1 MKKDPRKALKTPLRY
16 PGGKS
21 RACVKMDPYFPDM
34 GKYVEFREPF
44 LGGGSV
50 AIHISKK
57 YPHLKIWVN
66 DLYEPLVNFWQVL
79 QMFGVELKDQLL
91 NYKSTHNDPDSARE
105 LFNNSKSIINQTNS
119 SSLDRAVAFYIVNKC
134 SFSGLTESSS
144 FSSQA
149 SNSNFSRRGI
159 EKLPGYS
166 EIISNWRISNYSY
179 EYIMTQEMHDDLFMY
194 LDPPYDIKDNLYG
207 KKGEMH
213 KRFDHDRF
221 AADCSDSSIDMMVSY
236 NSDQLVKDRF
246 KNWNAA
252 EFALTYTMRSVGE
265 YMRDQKE
272 RKELILM
279 NYGPKVRLNFE
290 GCYNYDKLKKEG
302 LAA

>member
-1 MKKDPRKALKTPLRY
+1 MKDLRKALKTPLRY

-21 RACVKMDPYFPDM
+21 RAVKKMDQYFPDLRN
-34 GKYVEFREPF
+34 YVEFREPF

-57 YPHLKIWVN
+57 YPHLKITVN
-66 DLYEPLVNFWQVL
+66 DLYEPLVNFWSNL
-79 QMFGVELKDQLL
+79 QMFGVEMKDQLL
-91 NYKSTHNDPDSARE
+91 DYKLTHNDPDSARE
-105 LFNNSKSIINQTNS
+105 LFNNSKSLLNKTSES
-119 SSLDRAVAFYIVNKC
+119 SIDRAVAFYIVNKC

-149 SNSNFSRRGI
+149 SRSNFSIRGI

-166 EIISNWRISNYSY
+166 EIISNWNINGYSY
-179 EYIMTQEMHDDLFMY
+179 EYLLRENMHDGIFMY

-207 KKGEMH
+207 KKGSMH
-213 KRFDHDRF
+213 KNFDHDQF
-221 AADCSDSSIDMMVSY
+221 AKDCDKYNIPMMVSY

-246 KNWNAA
+246 KGWNAA
-252 EFALTYTMRSVGE
+252 EFDLTYTMRSVGE
-265 YMRDQKE
+265 YMRDQKK

-279 NYGPKVRLNFE
+279 NYGNE
-290 GCYNYDKLKKEG
+290 TEG
-302 LAA
+302 LIAC